1 VADKIPAFMCETIS
15 AAASQDGKWALLDA
29 HKGTETRRVGLPAT
43 EISSMLAVLFTVLRD
58 CYKNSGSK
66 EHPIFNL
73 RGLKTHASPDDPQA
87 RIIELTLQSDAP
99 GLFLR
104 VDREKLISMAKGI
117 VEAEEALVSQPTE
130 LKQ

>member
-1 VADKIPAFMCETIS
+1 VADKIPTFMCETIS
-15 AAASQDGKWALLDA
+15 AAASQDGQWALLDA
-29 HKGTETRRVGLPAT
+29 HKGNETRRVGLPAT

-58 CYKNSGSK
+58 CYKNSGSN

-73 RGLKTHASPDDPQA
+73 RGLKTHASPDDPKA
-87 RIIELTLQSDAP
+87 RIIELSLQSDAP
-99 GLFLR
+99 GLLLR

-117 VEAEEALVSQPTE
+117 LEAERAVVSQPTG

>member
-1 VADKIPAFMCETIS
+1 MADKIPTFMCETIS
-15 AAASQDGKWALLDA
+15 AAASQDGQWALLDA

-43 EISSMLAVLFTVLRD
+43 EVRSMLAVLFTVLRD
-58 CYKNSGSK
+58 CTKNSGSN

-73 RGLKTHASPDDPQA
+73 RGLKTHGSPDDPDA
-87 RIIELTLQSDAP
+87 RIIELMLQSDAP

-117 VEAEEALVSQPTE
+117 LETEGALVSHSTE

>member
-1 VADKIPAFMCETIS
+1 MADKIPTFMCETIS
-15 AAASQDGKWALLDA
+15 AEASQDGQWALLDA

-43 EISSMLAVLFTVLRD
+43 EIRSVLAVLFTLLRD

-66 EHPIFNL
+66 QHPVFNL
-73 RGLKTHASPDDPQA
+73 RGLKTHGSADDPDA

-104 VDREKLISMAKGI
+104 VDRGTLISMAKGI
-117 VEAEEALVSQPTE
+117 LEAEGALSPTP
-130 LKQ
+130 LN

>member
-1 VADKIPAFMCETIS
+1 MADKIPAFMCETIS
-15 AAASQDGKWALLDA
+15 GAASQDGEWALLDA

-43 EISSMLAVLFTVLRD
+43 EIRSLLAVLFTVLRD

-66 EHPIFNL
+66 QHPVFNL
-73 RGLKTHASPDDPQA
+73 RGLKTHGSPDDPDA

-117 VEAEEALVSQPTE
+117 LEAEGALVSNPTG